1 LNQHIELA
9 ISRLGPGQKTESVV
23 PIYFIFLILLLIPVA
38 FYWRYDLF
46 FLWDDW
52 TELDFISHNNFTTY
66 LIMPNG
72 EIFFPFFH
80 LIFYALVKFVGEYHG
95 FFVLINCL
103 GSGIAAFL
111 IFLFLKNHLSSNIA
125 LFLSL
130 LYAGSAVHSAIAW
143 NAFYLCYIVC
153 LIFFMA
159 ALVLTDS
166 YSRSPSYRGLWGIGL
181 CAWLSI
187 HSHNYTLLALLV
199 LPLDVLVA
207 GGVKARRK
215 ALSLAGVLACLLL
228 VFAGEYLTFAGLK
241 STTFFNQG
249 VLSTLPDYTFFT
261 FWICGAFLSPL
272 YFLFGGHFQIPLL
285 AVMAGGLLFGCCV
298 LVIGIMGTPVERRLG
313 LWAGLL
319 NALPF
324 LMVSLGRYTFT
335 YDYAFTARYVF
346 FTLVGAMVLVGVTWT
361 ILARRLP
368 AGNFRRR
375 LACGIMAV
383 MISGQIFT
391 MACWQKGYL
400 HMSRKALTSY
410 QAAESLVN
418 NGVLLVN
425 PQHPLAANQVGAIRQ
440 FLKHEVW
447 LQVKPAENWPAN
459 Q

>member
-1 LNQHIELA
+1 M
-9 ISRLGPGQKTESVV
+9 SRVGQGQKTTSVV
-23 PIYFIFLILLLIPVA
+23 PIYFIFLVLLLIPVA

-52 TELDFISHNNFTTY
+52 TELDFISHNSFTTY
-66 LIMPNG
+66 LVMPNG

-95 FFVLINCL
+95 VFVFINCL
-103 GSGIAAFL
+103 GTGIAAFL
-111 IFLFLKNHLSSNIA
+111 IFLFLRKHLSAPVA

-143 NAFYLCYIVC
+143 NAFYLCYILC

-159 ALVLTDS
+159 ALLLTDS
-166 YSRSPSYRGLWGIGL
+166 YTRSPSYRGLWSIGL

-199 LPLDVLVA
+199 LPLYVLIM
-207 GGVKARRK
+207 GGGQARRK
-215 ALSLAGVLACLLL
+215 ALALAGVLSLLLL

-261 FWICGAFLSPL
+261 FWFCGAFLSPL
-272 YFLFGGHFQIPLL
+272 YFLFGGHFQIPWL
-285 AVMAGGLLFGCCV
+285 AVIIGLLLFGCCT
-298 LVIGIMGTPVERRLG
+298 LVIGLMGTPLERRLG
-313 LWAGLL
+313 LWALLL

-324 LMVSLGRYTFT
+324 LMVSLGRYMFT

-346 FTLVGAMVLVGVTWT
+346 FTFIGAMVLVGITWT

-375 LACGIMAV
+375 LAGGMMAV
-383 MISGQIFT
+383 MIAGQILT

-400 HMSRKALTSY
+400 HMSHKALTSY
-410 QAAESLVN
+410 HAAESLVN
-418 NGVLLVN
+418 NEPLLIN
-425 PQHPLAANQVGAIRQ
+425 PQHPLAANQVSAIRQ
-440 FLKHEVW
+440 FLQNEVW
-447 LQVKPAENWPAN
+447 LKVKPAENWPAN